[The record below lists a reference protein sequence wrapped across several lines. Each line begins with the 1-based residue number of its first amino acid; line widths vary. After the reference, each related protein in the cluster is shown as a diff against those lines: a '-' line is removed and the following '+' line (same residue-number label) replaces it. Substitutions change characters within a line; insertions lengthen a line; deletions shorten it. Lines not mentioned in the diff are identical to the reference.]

1 MEFNKGARSIHDL
14 SEDAD
19 QDDVVQAVRLKWKVG
34 GIGLDAESLAPACCE
49 APSGLDNH
57 FTLDVET
64 YKAAPWTDPLRSVH
78 GIVSSARPNLENV
91 PALLKHERSDDAVGT
106 CKEAPYRRVE
116 YTGV

>member
-1 MEFNKGARSIHDL
+1 MEFCKGARSIWNL

-19 QDDVVQAVRLKWKVG
+19 RDDVVLAVRSKWEVSV
-34 GIGLDAESLAPACCE
+34 GLDEEGLAPACYE
-49 APSGLDNH
+49 APSGLDKH

-64 YKAAPWTDPLRSVH
+64 YKAAPWTDPLRSVY